1 MSLDRY
7 LQTNI
12 MQVAPERTV
21 GVIAGVWLV
30 TVAIAAAWMLAVLFP
45 FEPSFNFQA
54 ARHKSASVISNAGAQ
69 AVKGDRLTSAKPWER
84 RAVERIGA
92 KSAPVSTG
100 EQKIPVGCEPA
111 FSRIVK
117 SGNFTARCVT

>member
-21 GVIAGVWLV
+21 GVVAGVWLV

-54 ARHKSASVISNAGAQ
+54 ARHESASVISNAGGQ
-69 AVKGDRLTSAKPWER
+69 AVKGDRLTSAKPSER

-92 KSAPVSTG
+92 KSARYRFAPSFWLCSWRADAWTEPSTR
-100 EQKIPVGCEPA
+100 
-111 FSRIVK
+111 F
-117 SGNFTARCVT
+117 

>member
-30 TVAIAAAWMLAVLFP
+30 TVAIAAAWMLAVLF
-45 FEPSFNFQA
+45 
-54 ARHKSASVISNAGAQ
+54 SV
-69 AVKGDRLTSAKPWER
+69 
-84 RAVERIGA
+84 
-92 KSAPVSTG
+92 
-100 EQKIPVGCEPA
+100 
-111 FSRIVK
+111 
-117 SGNFTARCVT
+117 

>member
-12 MQVAPERTV
+12 TQVAPERTV
-21 GVIAGVWLV
+21 GVSAGVWLV

-54 ARHKSASVISNAGAQ
+54 ARHESASVISNAGAQ
-69 AVKGDRLTSAKPWER
+69 VVKGDRLTSAKPWER

-100 EQKIPVGCEPA
+100 EQKIPVGCEAA